1 MDAQQ
6 LREFAAGLR
15 THCTGQTRVA
25 PATLYEL
32 VQQVQ
37 ALSAERPR
45 QLRPAQSRRIVDK

>member
-15 THCTGQTRVA
+15 THCTGQARVA
-25 PATLYEL
+25 AAPLYEL
-32 VQQVQ
+32 EQQVQ
-37 ALSAERPR
+37 ALSAEQPR